1 MIEGLSNPNFLDE
14 VENFTSKSLMRK
26 DDLQIIIN
34 SFNQTKSFEDFENFT
49 FLGKYVNGL
58 FRVLESSGKVTE
70 FQNLEQVKKD
80 LGENI
85 EKVISILKEIALNL
99 KEEHKNKLEINYLEF
114 SKDSFQNLKFLVED
128 LDHIKKYI
136 NYLKRK

>member
-1 MIEGLSNPNFLDE
+1 MIEAFSNTKFLYE
-14 VENFTSKSLMRK
+14 VEKFTSKSLNRK
-26 DDLQIIIN
+26 DDLRIIIDLHIQN
-34 SFNQTKSFEDFENFT
+34 KNVDDFESFA

-58 FRVLESSGKVTE
+58 FRVLESSGKVSE

-85 EKVISILKEIALNL
+85 EKVISRLKEITL
-99 KEEHKNKLEINYLEF
+99 KLDDEKKTKIEDNFLDLSKN
-114 SKDSFQNLKFLVED
+114 SFQNIQQLVED
-128 LDHIKKYI
+128 IDHIKKYL

>member
-1 MIEGLSNPNFLDE
+1 MIEAFSNPKFLYE
-14 VENFTSKSLMRK
+14 VEKFTSKSLNRK
-26 DDLQIIIN
+26 DDLRIIIDLHIQN
-34 SFNQTKSFEDFENFT
+34 KNVDDFESFA

-58 FRVLESSGKVTE
+58 FRVLESSGKVSE

-85 EKVISILKEIALNL
+85 EKVISRLKEITL
-99 KEEHKNKLEINYLEF
+99 KLDDEKKTKIEDNFIDLSKN
-114 SKDSFQNLKFLVED
+114 SFQNIQQLVED
-128 LDHIKKYI
+128 IDHIKKYL